1 MSKIG
6 VYILEC
12 SNGRYYTGSS
22 DDIERRVAEHQRG
35 KSKATRNLL
44 PVELKAF
51 IECKSLTD
59 ARSLEYQIKQQK
71 SRKYIEQLIEKNP
84 MKV

>member
-6 VYILEC
+6 VYILKC
-12 SNGRYYTGSS
+12 SNGRFYTGST
-22 DDIERRVAEHQRG
+22 DDVDRRIQEHQRG

-51 IECKSLTD
+51 IESKSLTE
-59 ARSLEYQIKQQK
+59 ARSLEYQIKQKK
-71 SRKYIEQLIEKNP
+71 SKKFTKRMIEENSDK
-84 MKV
+84 